1 MYSNTAIRINVKL
14 LCAIVQV
21 LLFTL
26 LFHNRA
32 QAQSLGDPVVK
43 ITFGSG
49 SATRAGA
56 LAADS
61 DSTTYT
67 YTNGEVG
74 EDQYTIAN
82 AVNTSIHAGFVTSTD
97 HTGDTGGYMMIV
109 NGSLTAGTVFTRTVT
124 GLCGNT
130 SYQFGVWIKNV
141 LSTTGSILPNMV
153 FHIYAADGTTEL
165 GSGVSTGDVPVGN
178 VWHNYTANFT
188 LPAGTQTV
196 VIKLVSNASGQVG
209 NDFAVD
215 DITFSPYGST
225 VSAVISPAASTAS
238 TAITQTTCAGTSQT
252 YTITATST
260 LNAGY
265 VQKLQMYVNGVWTDI
280 TTASTATS
288 FTVTSPIA
296 AGTYQYR
303 LVSALT
309 ANISSANCVVASN
322 DLTITVN
329 ASPTAVITPPG
340 STCLG
345 NATVFSSANST
356 ADGGTITSW
365 LWNFGD
371 GTTSTEQNP
380 SHTYTSA
387 GTYTVNLTLTSS
399 SGCTA
404 SATPVTVTINQLATA
419 AFNVST
425 PDCLNQAV
433 TLTDASIANSGT
445 ITSWLWDYGD
455 GTTETKTN
463 NQAFQH
469 TYTTTGSK
477 TVTLTITTDG
487 GCTSTISYTFTISP
501 LPTASF
507 TTPSICLSDGL
518 ATFTNTSTADDNPVT
533 YLWTFGDDVP
543 ANITAANPNTST
555 AKNGSHTY
563 SHAGTYT
570 VTLTVT
576 SATGCQSFTSSQ
588 FTVNGSNPNA
598 AFTLANTSVC
608 SDHEVFVTNQSTVT
622 PGTVT
627 RVDVYWEYG
636 ADNTIMTSYTT
647 PTSGQ
652 LFRHSYPV
660 FHTGSAQTYTIHMI
674 AYSGATSNSCTGTAD
689 QTVTL
694 LPVADLSFPAIA
706 AVCQDNGPVQLTAKE
721 NSGIAGTGTY
731 SGTGV
736 TNTST
741 GGTFDP
747 SKSGAGT
754 FPITYIFNVTNGCAD
769 TITQNITVTPTP
781 KLYAGADFT
790 LLEGGTA
797 TLPATLSNAGTNPT
811 ITWSP
816 ALGLSSTSELN
827 PTVTGGITDVT
838 YTITVVTAEGC
849 SAVSQVTVSVLK
861 TPVIPNTFTPNGD
874 GINDIWNIQYLSTYT
889 DCTVEIYNR
898 YGNKVYSSIGY
909 AVPWDGRYNGSDL
922 PVGVYYYI
930 INRKHNQKLLSG
942 SVTIIR

>member
-1 MYSNTAIRINVKL
+1 MYLKKAIRIKYQL
-14 LCAIVQV
+14 LCAAVQ
-21 LLFTL
+21 LLLLTL
-26 LFHNRA
+26 LLPNRL

-49 SATRAGA
+49 TATRGGA

-61 DSTTYT
+61 GSTTYT
-67 YTNGEVG
+67 YTSGSVG

-82 AVNTSIHAGFVTSTD
+82 AVNTSIHGGFVTSTD
-97 HTGDTGGYMMIV
+97 HTGNTGGYMMIV

-178 VWHNYTANFT
+178 VWHNYIANFT

-196 VIKLVSNASGQVG
+196 IIKLVSNASGQVG

-215 DITFSPYGST
+215 DITFSPYGSI
-225 VSAVISPAASTAS
+225 VSAVIAPASSTTS
-238 TAITQTTCAGTSQT
+238 TAITQSTCAGTSQT
-252 YTITATST
+252 YTINATST
-260 LNAGY
+260 LASGY
-265 VQKLQMYVNGVWTDI
+265 VQKLQMYVNGTWTDL
-280 TTASTATS
+280 TAASTATS
-288 FTVTSPIA
+288 FTVTSPST
-296 AGTYQYR
+296 AGTYLYR
-303 LVSALT
+303 LVSALSD
-309 ANISSANCVVASN
+309 NISSAKCVVASN
-322 DLTITVN
+322 DLTITVS
-329 ASPTAVITPPG
+329 AAPTAIITPP
-340 STCLG
+340 STTCLG
-345 NATVFSSANST
+345 NATSFSSANST
-356 ADGGTITSW
+356 ADGGSIASW

-380 SHTYTSA
+380 THTYTTA
-387 GTYTVNLTLTSS
+387 GTFTVNLTLTSNT
-399 SGCTA
+399 GCTA
-404 SATPVTVTINQLATA
+404 TATPVTVTINQLATA
-419 AFNVST
+419 AFNTST
-425 PDCLNQAV
+425 PNCVNQAI
-433 TLTDASIANSGT
+433 TLTDASAANSGT

-455 GTTETKTN
+455 GTTETRTN

-469 TYTTTGSK
+469 TYTATGSK
-477 TVTLTITTDG
+477 TITLTITTDG
-487 GCTSTISYTFTISP
+487 GCTSTISHDITIGA

-507 TTPSICLSDGL
+507 TTPAICLSDGI
-518 ATFTNTSTADDNPVT
+518 ATFTNTSTADDGTAT

-570 VTLTVT
+570 VSLTVT
-576 SATGCQSFTSSQ
+576 SAAGCQNTASSQ

-622 PGTVT
+622 PGSVT

-636 ADNTIMTSYTT
+636 VDNSVVTSYTA
-647 PTSGQ
+647 PTNGQ

-660 FHTGSAQTYTIHMI
+660 FHTGNAQTYTIHMI

-694 LPVADLSFPAIA
+694 LPVADLSFPALGV
-706 AVCQDNGPVQLTAKE
+706 VCQGSGLVQLTAKE

-731 SGTGV
+731 LGTGV

-741 GGTFDP
+741 GGTFNP
-747 SKSGAGT
+747 SVSGAGT

-769 TITQNITVTPTP
+769 TITQTVTVNPTP
-781 KLYAGADFT
+781 KVYAGANFT

-797 TLPATLSNAGTNPT
+797 TMQATLTNAGTQPT

-816 ALGLSSTSELN
+816 SSGLSSTSELN
-827 PTVTGGITDVT
+827 PTVTGGTSDVT
-838 YTITVVTAEGC
+838 YTLTVTTAEGC
-849 SAVSQVTVSVLK
+849 SAVSYVTVSVLK
-861 TPVIPNTFTPNGD
+861 TPVIPNTFTPNND
-874 GINDIWNIQYLSTYT
+874 GRNDVWNIEYLSTYT
-889 DCTVEIYNR
+889 DCTVDIFNR

-922 PVGVYYYI
+922 PAGVYYYI

-942 SVTIIR
+942 SITIIR